1 MDFIAHGLWTNAV
14 YEGAARRNGKERSKK
29 EIAWSVFFGIAPD
42 FFSFG
47 VLLFV
52 NLLGQGVLW
61 PYAQARFQEEWGPVT
76 GNIFQAWVGAVP
88 PPDPSQIP
96 MYIHHLYNLTH
107 SFVIFAAVFL
117 AVWFLCRRPYWL
129 MGGWGLHILVD
140 VFSHTDRFFP
150 TPVFFPLSNFHI
162 SFVSWAEPVFMAVN
176 YGALVTVYLWLYYFK
191 RRKQQSVAL
200 AQ

>member
-1 MDFIAHGLWTNAV
+1 
-14 YEGAARRNGKERSKK
+14 
-29 EIAWSVFFGIAPD
+29 
-42 FFSFG
+42 
-47 VLLFV
+47 
-52 NLLGQGVLW
+52 
-61 PYAQARFQEEWGPVT
+61 
-76 GNIFQAWVGAVP
+76 
-88 PPDPSQIP
+88 
-96 MYIHHLYNLTH
+96 
-107 SFVIFAAVFL
+107 
-117 AVWFLCRRPYWL
+117 
-129 MGGWGLHILVD
+129 